1 MAQIPPLFKCS
12 SSSCDTITER
22 LRLEG
27 AHAAHLV
34 QLPARAGSPRAVGA
48 QDGGCRLSLPSCT
61 VPALLTPPLTPLE
74 IVSHRTRLTA
84 SLCQPP
90 RTPSTTASPTST
102 TPGNTR
108 SLGTGVW
115 AHPAWLQRPPTH
127 TEPHLRRVLLQ
138 LGGVQ
143 PDITRFGLL
152 GCVAFPP
159 ALHPRHRAVSRSA
172 ELSRVPRKGRG
183 RGRGATSDAGS
194 GPAPFFPPSP
204 RAPPPPNGRQR
215 LPRALVGERDQS
227 ERLGRMSGRS
237 SPAHPGPCPI

>member
-1 MAQIPPLFKCS
+1 MLQLFLCHHHRTAEVGRGPRSSPCPTPCS
-12 SSSCDTITER
+12 SRVTPSSRGSGRR
-22 LRLEG
+22 LQ
-27 AHAAHLV
+27 A
-34 QLPARAGSPRAVGA
+34 
-48 QDGGCRLSLPSCT
+48 
-61 VPALLTPPLTPLE
+61 VPAILHRPSFANPPLTPLE

-172 ELSRVPRKGRG
+172 ELSRVPRKGRD
-183 RGRGATSDAGS
+183 RGATSDAGS

-227 ERLGRMSGRS
+227 ERLGGMSGRS